1 MLFDLGF
8 RARVA
13 CLFVCL
19 ALGLSGRQASGSD
32 EKGVG
37 DRGPLL
43 LSVLPADGGTVRLS
57 PVASLSD
64 LEVAKGYVL
73 TAKARVGKVWN
84 GWSSPQL
91 ALSEAERLGTRLRF
105 TMVQGLSISANFV
118 DDPFVPSIVGSF
130 SGLIGAVV
138 GEDSRH
144 DSEGSVAIRVSSTG
158 GFSGLLRVG
167 GGRWVLRG
175 MFDAEGAA
183 RFGEGFETEILLSRV
198 PLAGYVLS
206 LRLDLDPAGERRI
219 SGELRRQTREGS
231 VVLSSV
237 EANRHGFDGRTPETT
252 AVAARYSWA
261 MPAQLQTNGLEVT
274 SYPQGDGVG
283 FTWVSSRGEVRLVG
297 VLADGA
303 RITASSDLDKD
314 SKCPLFLSLEGG
326 AGSLNGWLKVD
337 ATRPDT
343 DLAGEGLRWFKPVN
357 VQARRYPFGWPEGLD
372 LKLIGTRF
380 VVVEG
385 ESVVPDLSDVS
396 DSNAVLS
403 FSQAGLT
410 EELKKELR
418 ISAKNGV
425 SKQPASDSSYA
436 LKLSAGRGQFEGWF
450 LHPNHGRANFTGV
463 ILQKGGNR
471 RGFGHFL
478 TERSRGGGGV
488 GASGSV
494 VLKTKFNPRPRLIL
508 SEFMASNESTIA
520 DEDGAFS
527 DWIEL
532 YNPGSEAIDLS
543 DWCLTDSASNL
554 AKWRFPGVTLGA
566 KEFLLVWAS
575 SKNRRVVEQPL
586 HTNFNLSAGGEYLA
600 LVRPDGSTV
609 EQAFSPLYPA
619 QARDESYGI
628 AFSSR
633 SLVAPGANVRYL
645 VPKNGALGTN
655 WTARDFQDGSWAR
668 GKTGLGFGV
677 GLPGF
682 TVRQV
687 AARPEFGSVDSIA
700 TCEALLALPKGSP
713 LILSEATVV
722 APFVNYLGDGG
733 DGNYTE
739 NAALP
744 NGTAEPYAFRATG
757 TITIPATGDY
767 VFGLNSDDGGRIKI
781 DGVAVMTDD
790 SNHGPLDNLSAP
802 VNLSAGLH
810 TVEVIMW
817 EGVGGDCVEF
827 FAKAG
832 TDAAWNADFRL
843 VGAPGG
849 LAVVTSPLGTD
860 GGGGGVVATDVR
872 SAMRAKNASCLV
884 RMPFTVSGANA
895 LTGLTLKVRYQD
907 GFIAYLNGTEVAR
920 RNAPADARF
929 DSEALVQRSAAE
941 SLSAE
946 SIDVSGFL
954 SLLTNGRNVLAL
966 HAMNEARDDG
976 AFFILPELSARA
988 GLAGN
993 EVFFRPTGAAVT
1005 ATPGVANGIPEF
1017 LGEEAPLDFSHP
1029 HGFHEKGFALAIR
1042 SATPGTSVRYTLDGS
1057 TPTATNGRLYSGPL
1071 RISRTSIVRAV
1082 GFRAG
1087 YEPTEVITQS
1097 YLFLEDVIAQS
1108 RTGAPPSR
1116 EWPLGTVNGQV
1127 SDYGMDP
1134 EIVNSKNPEIGGI
1147 DQVKSALRAI
1157 PTLSVV
1163 TDLPNLFSIDSGIW
1177 VNPFGRGEAWERP
1190 ASIEMIGDD
1199 GPGGGFGVNCGLR
1212 LRGGFSRS
1220 GDNPKHSFRLFF
1232 RSRYGAAQLEYPLF
1246 GDEGA
1251 SSFNKV
1257 DLRTAQNYSWSFGGD
1272 GNNTFMRE
1280 ESAREMQGAMG
1291 QPHTRSQYYHLY
1303 LNGQYWGLYETHE
1316 RPEANFGE
1324 SYLGGDEEDYDTVK
1338 GEQDQGYITGVTDG
1352 NLEAWEALRVKARA
1366 HFASP
1371 NDAGYFAMRGLA
1383 EDGTTRTSDPVLL
1396 DAENL
1401 IDYMLITFWTGNLD
1415 GATSAFLGDE
1425 RANNWFAVRNRLG
1438 LSGGFKF
1445 LAHDF
1450 EHTFFNVDEDRTGPF
1465 EAGNR
1470 TVVETYNPMFLHHDL
1485 RPSVEYRMLWADR
1498 VQKHL
1503 FGGGKLRADEI
1514 QGRMLERKALLDRVI
1529 IAESARWGDSKMG
1542 EGPPLTR
1549 LDWVNAVN
1557 YVIDSFVPER
1567 SGRVIAQLR
1576 GDGLYPSFDA
1586 PELSQYGGPISSGT
1600 EVVIAGSGGVVY
1612 YTLDGSDPRL
1622 VGGGLNAGAQIYQS
1636 LVETTTVV
1644 GLGEV
1649 WKYSA
1654 DGSDQGTAWRSTGFD
1669 DAGWS
1674 SGAGELGYGD
1684 GDEATVVPFV
1694 DADPLTGGDQ
1704 KNATTYFRKS
1714 FEVVNATGL
1723 SEVKLRV
1730 KYDDA
1735 VVVYLNGVEA
1745 ARSPNINSDPAFNQ
1759 YATGGAPDENAFFTF
1774 VIDPALV
1781 VAGTNVLAAEVHQS
1795 DAGSSDISFHAE
1807 LMLERR
1813 ETPVPLVLSTEG
1825 KRTLKVRALQG
1836 AEWSALV
1843 EAEFDVQRASD
1854 LRVSLAPVGVFEA
1867 GKTGSY
1873 LATIENVGTVSSEGE
1888 VTVTIDLPEGLK
1900 AIAVGGAG
1908 WSFLQGEGLKVIAR
1922 REDELAAGSSF
1933 PSLTVAVEVAITAPA
1948 YAIATAKVTGGGE
1961 INRGNNEVRN
1971 TTQVASTGQSQF
1983 VLGSSAFSGTEVD
1996 EGVEVT
2002 VVRTG
2007 DRMGVA
2013 TVRLVTVDGRAKA
2026 NLDYEARDEVLTFAD
2041 GEMSQQ
2047 VRIRLVNDEV
2057 SELHEGFKVKLSDVT
2072 GAASRGVP
2080 NEANVTVLDPDAVA
2094 PTVTVVTPSEGAKV
2108 VSSTL
2113 VIKGS
2118 ARDDK
2123 GLGEVEASVNGGTFV
2138 RGRLVKSGDGRR
2150 GSFEVTVP
2158 AVAGANE
2165 IRVRAIDANGVVSN
2179 AAVRRVVF
2187 GPLRP
2192 LAVVVSPGPEAG
2204 TAGLAGGGRMS
2215 HLEVGQT
2222 VRLRATAK
2230 AGFRFEGW
2238 TVPGISGPVTEA
2250 AVIAVV
2256 MREGLTVTAR
2266 FVADPFVRG
2275 AVGVYEG
2282 LTKPAVGLERKW
2294 EQHGTIRVTVAGGG
2308 AFTARLQM
2316 GAELMRFGGWFN
2328 TAGESRF
2335 GTGRASEVELPRKG
2349 LGPLVLGLSW
2359 DLTSPYGI
2367 SGNVG
2372 EKSREGGVQQVASF
2386 EAQLPVGTIAAG
2398 SPYLRGG
2405 GRFDLRLQP
2414 RVPVGLSLGDYP
2426 EEASTGVLTILK
2438 SGRARVVASLADGV
2452 RLTGEMPIQRS
2463 LRIPL
2468 FRPLYQASAG
2478 GIAGEMELKLG
2489 DADGDIQG
2497 EELFWFKPVMNRAP
2511 YAFGWPEGIV
2521 LEGRADGQP

>member
-1 MLFDLGF
+1 MLFDLGL

-19 ALGLSGRQASGSD
+19 ALGLSGTESSGSD
-32 EKGVG
+32 EKAPL

-43 LSVLPADGGTVRLS
+43 LSVLPADGGAVRLS
-57 PVASLSD
+57 PGASLSD

-91 ALSEAERLGTRLRF
+91 VLSEAERLGTRLRF

-130 SGLIGAVV
+130 SGLIRPVD

-144 DSEGSVAIRVSSTG
+144 DSEGSMAIRVSSTG
-158 GFSGLLRVG
+158 GFSGLVRVG
-167 GGRWVLRG
+167 GGRWALRG
-175 MFDAEGAA
+175 TFDAEGAA
-183 RFGEGFETEILLSRV
+183 RFGEGLETEILLSRV

-283 FTWVSSRGEVRLVG
+283 FVWVSRRGEVRLVG

-303 RITASSDLDKD
+303 RITASEYLDKD
-314 SKCPLFLSLEGG
+314 SKCPLFVSLEGG
-326 AGSLNGWLKVD
+326 AGSLNGWMKVD
-337 ATRPDT
+337 GTRPDT
-343 DLAGEGLRWFKPVN
+343 DLAGEDLRWLKPVN
-357 VQARRYPFGWPEGLD
+357 MQAKRYPFGWSEGLE

-380 VVVEG
+380 AVVEG
-385 ESVVPDLSDVS
+385 ESVVPDLSEVS
-396 DSNAVLS
+396 DSNAVLI
-403 FSQAGLT
+403 FSQGGLT
-410 EELKKELR
+410 QEVKKELR

-463 ILQKGGNR
+463 ILQKGENR

-494 VLKTKFNPRPRLIL
+494 VLETKFNPRPRLIL

-520 DEDGAFS
+520 DEDRAFS

-532 YNPGSEAIDLS
+532 YNPGAEAIDLS

-575 SKNRRVVEQPL
+575 SKNRRVVGQPL

-817 EGVGGDCVEF
+817 EGGGGDCVEF

-946 SIDVSGFL
+946 SIDVSDFL

-1017 LGEEAPLDFSHP
+1017 LGEVAPLDFSHP

-1097 YLFLEDVIAQS
+1097 YLFLDDVIAQS

-1190 ASIEMIGDD
+1190 ASIEMIGDN
-1199 GPGGGFGVNCGLR
+1199 GPGGGFGVNCGVR

-1232 RSRYGAAQLEYPLF
+1232 RSRYGAARLEYPLF

-1251 SSFNKV
+1251 SSFNKM

-1272 GNNTFMRE
+1272 GNNTFLRE
-1280 ESAREMQGAMG
+1280 ESTREMQGAMG
-1291 QPHTRSQYYHLY
+1291 QPHTRSRYYHLY

-1316 RPEANFGE
+1316 RPEASFGE

-1352 NLEAWEALRVKARA
+1352 NLEAWEALRVKARV

-1371 NDAGYFAMRGLA
+1371 NDASYFAMRGLA
-1383 EDGTTRTSDPVLL
+1383 ADGTTRTSDPVLL

-1401 IDYMLITFWTGNLD
+1401 IDYMLLTFWTANLD

-1438 LSGGFKF
+1438 VSGGFKF

-1450 EHTFFNVDEDRTGPF
+1450 EHAFFNVDEDRTGPF

-1586 PELSQYGGPISSGT
+1586 PELSQYGGPISSGA
-1600 EVVIAGSGGVVY
+1600 EVVISGNGGELY
-1612 YTLDGSDPRL
+1612 FTLDGSDPRL
-1622 VGGGLNAGAQIYQS
+1622 VGGALNPNAESYVS
-1636 LVETTTVV
+1636 SSETITVV
-1644 GLGEV
+1644 PFGQD
-1649 WKYSA
+1649 WKYLG
-1654 DGSDQGTAWRSTGFD
+1654 DGSDQGVSWRATGFD
-1669 DAGWS
+1669 DTGWA
-1674 SGAGELGYGD
+1674 SGPGELGYGD
-1684 GDEATVVPFV
+1684 GDEVTLVPFV
-1694 DADPLTGGDQ
+1694 DVDPLVPGDQ
-1704 KNATTYFRKS
+1704 KNATTYFRKQFQVS
-1714 FEVVNATGL
+1714 DLTGL
-1723 SEVKLRV
+1723 TEASLRV
-1730 KYDDA
+1730 RYDDS
-1735 VVVYLNGVEA
+1735 VILYLNGVEVG
-1745 ARSPNINSDPAFNQ
+1745 RSLNINSNPSFDQ
-1759 YATGGAPDENAFFTF
+1759 YASEGTPDENAYFTF
-1774 VIDPALV
+1774 NVDPGLFTL
-1781 VAGTNVLAAEVHQS
+1781 GNNVLAAEVHQADS
-1795 DAGSSDISFHAE
+1795 GSSDISFNAS
-1807 LMLERR
+1807 LRITR
-1813 ETPVPLVLSTEG
+1813 TNRPSPLLLTGNG
-1825 KRTLKVRALQG
+1825 KKTLKVRALQSG
-1836 AEWSALV
+1836 EWSALV
-1843 EAEFDVQRASD
+1843 EGEFDVKQAAD
-1854 LRVSLAPVGVFEA
+1854 MTVSLSPNGTFVA
-1867 GKTGSY
+1867 GEVASY
-1873 LATIENVGTVSSEGE
+1873 VVTARNVGAVASEGDVE
-1888 VTVTIDLPEGLK
+1888 VTVELPEGLD
-1900 AIAVGGAG
+1900 ATGLSGSGWTILQGTGTSVRAYRGDVLGAG
-1908 WSFLQGEGLKVIAR
+1908 ASFSDLVLNVVISK
-1922 REDELAAGSSF
+1922 G
-1933 PSLTVAVEVAITAPA
+1933 APA
-1948 YAIATAKVTGGGE
+1948 YATASARIGGGGE
-1961 INRGNNEVRN
+1961 INTSNNQSTEMTLIGSTGLSEFSFSRSFYAGNEV
-1971 TTQVASTGQSQF
+1971 
-1983 VLGSSAFSGTEVD
+1983 E
-1996 EGVEVT
+1996 EGVNIT
-2002 VVRTG
+2002 VLRTG
-2007 DRMGVA
+2007 DRSGPA
-2013 TVRLVTVDGRAKA
+2013 SVRITTLDGRAKA
-2026 NLDYEARDEVLTFAD
+2026 VSDYGLQDQVLNFSD
-2041 GEMSQQ
+2041 GELSQT
-2047 VRIRLVNDEV
+2047 VRIGLINDGV
-2057 SELHEGFKVKLSDVT
+2057 SELHERFRVKLSDVV
-2072 GAASRGVP
+2072 GAASLGVP
-2080 NEANVTVLDPDAVA
+2080 NDVSLTIIDPDEVA
-2094 PTVTVVTPSEGAKV
+2094 PTVSVSTPTEGAKV
-2108 VSSTL
+2108 VASVVVL
-2113 VIKGS
+2113 KGT
-2118 ARDDK
+2118 ARDEK
-2123 GLGEVEASVNGGTFV
+2123 GLFEVEASVNGGVFV
-2138 RGRLVKSGDGRR
+2138 KATLRTQADGRT
-2150 GSFEVTVP
+2150 GLYEVAVP
-2158 AVAGANE
+2158 AVGGLNE
-2165 IRVRAIDANGVVSN
+2165 VKVRAIDVKGLVSN
-2179 AAVRRVVF
+2179 VATRRFVF
-2187 GPLRP
+2187 NPLRP
-2192 LAVVVSPGPEAG
+2192 LSLLVVPGPNAG
-2204 TAGLAGGGRMS
+2204 TAAVVAPAKASLI
-2215 HLEVGQT
+2215 EVGKK
-2222 VRLRATAK
+2222 VRLK
-2230 AGFRFEGW
+2230 AAARGGFRFEGW
-2238 TVPGISGPVTEA
+2238 TVEGMSGTGLENPAIE
-2250 AVIAVV
+2250 VV
-2256 MREGLTVTAR
+2256 MSEGLTVTAR
-2266 FVADPFVRG
+2266 FVEEPFVASAIG
-2275 AVGVYEG
+2275 EYQGLVVPDVGM
-2282 LTKPAVGLERKW
+2282 ERKW
-2294 EQHGTIRVTVAGGG
+2294 ENQGAVQVTVTKQG
-2308 AFTARLQM
+2308 AFTGRLKM
-2316 GAELMRFGGWFN
+2316 GVMPQSFSGLFN
-2328 TAGESRF
+2328 TDGASRF
-2335 GTGRASEVELPRKG
+2335 GIARLPETTLPRTGRV
-2349 LGPLVLGLSW
+2349 PLVLSLQW
-2359 DLTSPYGI
+2359 DLTPPHGMT
-2367 SGNVG
+2367 GRVG
-2372 EKSREGGVQQVASF
+2372 ESLRDGSVREVAAF
-2386 EAQLPVGTIAAG
+2386 TGQLSLGQLVAG
-2398 SPYLRGG
+2398 SPYLQGG
-2405 GRFDLRLQP
+2405 GRFDLSLLPKVQTN
-2414 RVPVGLSLGDYP
+2414 LALGDYP
-2426 EEASTGVLTILK
+2426 QVPGTGLLTISRGGTVRIAMNLADGMRGTAAMPIQRTMRLPLYVPIYEASTGGI
-2438 SGRARVVASLADGV
+2438 
-2452 RLTGEMPIQRS
+2452 TGEMRLIH
-2463 LRIPL
+2463 
-2468 FRPLYQASAG
+2468 
-2478 GIAGEMELKLG
+2478 G
-2489 DADGDIQG
+2489 DAEGDIQAPD
-2497 EELFWFKPVMNRAP
+2497 LLWFRPVLNRAP
-2511 YAFGWPEGIV
+2511 YSFGWPEGIT
-2521 LEGRADGQP
+2521 LDGRADAQP